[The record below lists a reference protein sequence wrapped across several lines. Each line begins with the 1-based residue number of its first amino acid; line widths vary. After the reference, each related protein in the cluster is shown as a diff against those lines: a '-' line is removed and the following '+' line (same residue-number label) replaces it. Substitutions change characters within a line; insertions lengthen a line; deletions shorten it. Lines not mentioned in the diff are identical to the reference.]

1 MKSLTISFAINQ
13 IRILLSQITFLYKF
27 RALLSYKRLPL
38 FLIDF
43 KLGSIIQLQPY
54 GMRIFGFW
62 FLTKLMLGTGR
73 SSQTKTRLLLQG
85 SSCHLRPSLYLLSRR
100 AIHASLPH
108 PFGLR
113 VPSGCLRP
121 VGPVV
126 LQLLYC
132 DKMKK
137 GVSYLF

>member
-1 MKSLTISFAINQ
+1 
-13 IRILLSQITFLYKF
+13 
-27 RALLSYKRLPL
+27 
-38 FLIDF
+38 
-43 KLGSIIQLQPY
+43 
-54 GMRIFGFW
+54 
-62 FLTKLMLGTGR
+62 MLGTGK

-100 AIHASLPH
+100 AIHASLPQ

-132 DKMKK
+132 HEIKK
-137 GVSYLF
+137 RMSHIYFDVALNVCYSMSAPVHSTDDS

>member
-27 RALLSYKRLPL
+27 RGIIT
-38 FLIDF
+38 LIDF

-132 DKMKK
+132 HKIKK
-137 GVSYLF
+137 GVSYSF